1 MKKKIIP
8 DPAEISML
16 GASQFFVEKMF
27 ALGKKLFDA
36 DKKREL
42 GQRSGEKTFLEV
54 TGFVFK

>member
-36 DKKREL
+36 DKKRDL
-42 GQRSGEKTFLEV
+42 VQRTGENLS
-54 TGFVFK
+54 